1 MTGTG
6 VKEVHDVTLMERTRT
21 KKGKQVQVSNAAP
34 SLSRKLRG
42 LIQIK
47 DPAII
52 EEIAQSVLLG

>member
-6 VKEVHDVTLMERTRT
+6 IKEVHDVTLMEWTRT
-21 KKGKQVQVSNAAP
+21 KKGKPVRVSNAAP

-42 LIQIK
+42 IIQIK

-52 EEIAQSVLLG
+52 EEIAQSDLLG

>member
-21 KKGKQVQVSNAAP
+21 KKGKPVRVSNAAP

-42 LIQIK
+42 IIRIK
-47 DPAII
+47 DPAVI
-52 EEIAQSVLLG
+52 EEIAQSDLLG